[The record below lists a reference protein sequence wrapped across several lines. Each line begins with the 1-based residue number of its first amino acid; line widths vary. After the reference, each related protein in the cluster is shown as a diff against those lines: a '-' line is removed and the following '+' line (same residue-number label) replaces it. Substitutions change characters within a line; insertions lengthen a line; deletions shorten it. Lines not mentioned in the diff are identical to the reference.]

1 MSVFKWPV
9 RVYYEDTDR
18 AGVVYYA
25 NYLRFM
31 ERART
36 EWLRGLGIEQDS
48 LSEQQGIVFA
58 VRSASLEF
66 IKPAHFNDLLEV
78 GAEVIKRGRASLTFS
93 QAIDRQ
99 GERQGEPSEIV
110 CTGIVKIACL
120 DAVSLQPKPIP
131 EFVLK
136 EIPDVD

>member
-1 MSVFKWPV
+1 MSEFKWPV

-36 EWLRGLGIEQDS
+36 EWLRDLGIEQDS

-78 GAEVIKRGRASLTFS
+78 GAEVIKRGRASLTFN
-93 QAIDRQ
+93 QVI
-99 GERQGEPSEIV
+99 ERQGAGSEVV
-110 CTGIVKIACL
+110 CTGRVKIACL
-120 DAVSLQPKPIP
+120 DAGSLQPRPIP
-131 EFVLK
+131 DFVLK
-136 EIPDVD
+136 EIPDVG

>member
-1 MSVFKWPV
+1 MSEFKWPV

-93 QAIDRQ
+93 QVIERK
-99 GERQGEPSEIV
+99 GESNGVV
-110 CTGIVKIACL
+110 CTGLVKIACL
-120 DAVSLQPKPIP
+120 DAVSLQPKPMP